1 MTKQTA
7 RRKSQGAQRSPR
19 KGPTTA
25 PPRRT
30 ASMVCRG
37 FCSWAVCT
45 VHVLRHCAACAQ
57 IICARR
63 ACLCVCAGR
72 GGRRASCVT
81 AARAAACGGCFVCTG
96 LIIDAPEETD
106 ATGPLVRVLIAN
118 KIGNCRLGHNL
129 RYPLSIEVSRA
140 TLHHTGHTFV
150 RSMLVGFATG
160 LRTCCVELQS

>member
-1 MTKQTA
+1 MF
-7 RRKSQGAQRSPR
+7 PD
-19 KGPTTA
+19 
-25 PPRRT
+25 
-30 ASMVCRG
+30 
-37 FCSWAVCT
+37 
-45 VHVLRHCAACAQ
+45 HVTSHSKNQ
-57 IICARR
+57 NQR
-63 ACLCVCAGR
+63 ACGVLALPVLFGDEVGLESIVQLVDVR
-72 GGRRASCVT
+72 PRMSVRPKLDRRPLKPRVVRT
-81 AARAAACGGCFVCTG
+81 TPVAACGGCFVCTG